1 LLLLLIDGCRLPL
14 CAGDDFGAGPG
25 GRTSMLAQLLVY
37 EILRRRGLLQGR
49 DVFFK
54 ASNV

>member
-1 LLLLLIDGCRLPL
+1 MA
-14 CAGDDFGAGPG
+14 AGYRYALWMTFGAGPG
-25 GRTSMLAQLLVY
+25 GRTSLLAQLPVY